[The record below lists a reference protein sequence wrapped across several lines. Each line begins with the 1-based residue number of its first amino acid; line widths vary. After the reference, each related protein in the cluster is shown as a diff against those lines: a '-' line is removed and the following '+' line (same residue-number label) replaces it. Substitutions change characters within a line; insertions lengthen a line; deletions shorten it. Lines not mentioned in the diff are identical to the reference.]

1 MLTSCS
7 TYFSL
12 EPQGNSGLNKLFS
25 VPAGLWLLLIS
36 RIVRVE
42 IQGKC

>member
-12 EPQGNSGLNKLFS
+12 ELQGNSGLNKLFS
-25 VPAGLWLLLIS
+25 VPAGLGFLLVS
-36 RIVRVE
+36 RIAQVE